1 MLTSALERR
10 NFLQSSIHHN
20 QLPIWAKRKHLRAQT
35 PFWLISALASCGGEE
50 KGETINDQGDT
61 NNDQSSLDTETNE
74 RQTIIGPKFPT
85 VEGRQT
91 GWTRSEVINLPDG
104 QNPILVVALE
114 RSPEGGGSLS
124 NQAELPILA
133 FRLDQQGQSI
143 SQLIDQDSVGLIST
157 VLTRNILVGDFNGDG
172 IDDLFFSNHGSEA
185 TTPFPGE
192 IDDVLIGSIS
202 GFKNDFYIP
211 QVRAFSHG
219 SSVGDFNSDGF
230 DDVLLSPL
238 GSTGINDVF
247 MLYGSPTGF
256 SEPIFL
262 TGENRSEIV
271 DSEIQN
277 YTPPP
282 TTVSVDADQD
292 GDDDVLF
299 MTSPI
304 GTNDI
309 VFILIQQDV
318 DGALTVQETD
328 LIWRGFKNGPD
339 GARSADLNG
348 DGFDDAIFFGHST
361 SDLPL
366 GGSGPILFQV
376 FLSSEGG
383 LIDNTHNIGSN
394 NGVFDTAWAIN
405 EFKIFDYDD
414 DGDLDILYVGYGE
427 DFNGF
432 VDVILQNDGAGN
444 FQKDENSDILKFDGV
459 DFDFMETS
467 TGDYLVYQGMSEFY
481 EPIVVA
487 VPI

>member
-1 MLTSALERR
+1 MYTQTSAPKRR
-10 NFLQSSIHHN
+10 KFLHSTIDRN
-20 QLPIWAKRKHLRAQT
+20 QLPVRTKRKHIRAQT
-35 PFWLISALASCGGEE
+35 PFWLISALASCGGGE
-50 KGETINDQGDT
+50 KGET
-61 NNDQSSLDTETNE
+61 NNDQSSLDTETNQ
-74 RQTIIGPKFPT
+74 RQTITGPKFPT

-104 QNPILVVALE
+104 QNPVLVVALE
-114 RSPEGGGSLS
+114 RSPEEGSSPLS

-143 SQLIDQDSVGLIST
+143 SEVSDQDDVALIST
-157 VLTRNILVGDFNGDG
+157 VLTRNILVGDFNGDE
-172 IDDLFFSNHGSEA
+172 IDDLFFNNHGSEA

-192 IDDVLIGSIS
+192 IDDVLIGSSS

-211 QVRAFSHG
+211 QVRAFSHN

-230 DDVLLSPL
+230 DDVLVSPL
-238 GSTGINDVF
+238 YSTGINEVF
-247 MLYGSPTGF
+247 ILYGSPTGF

-277 YTPPP
+277 YVPPP
-282 TTVSVDADQD
+282 VTVSVDADQD

-309 VFILIQQDV
+309 VFVLIQQEA

-328 LIWRGFKNGPD
+328 LSWRGFKNGPD
-339 GARSADLNG
+339 SARSADLNG
-348 DGFDDAIFFGHST
+348 DGFEDAIFFGFST
-361 SDLPL
+361 SDAPL
-366 GGSGPILFQV
+366 GGSGPILFQI
-376 FLSSEGG
+376 FLSSDGG

-394 NGVFDTAWAIN
+394 NGVFDIASGIN

-427 DFNGF
+427 DFNGIT
-432 VDVILQNDGAGN
+432 DVILQNDGAGN
-444 FQKDENSDILKFDGV
+444 FQKDENSDILKFGGV

-467 TGDYLVYQGMSEFY
+467 TGNYLVYQGMSEFY
-481 EPIVVA
+481 EPMVVA

>member
-1 MLTSALERR
+1 MLTSAPEHRK
-10 NFLQSSIHHN
+10 FLQSTIDHN

-35 PFWLISALASCGGEE
+35 PFWLISVLASCGGEE
-50 KGETINDQGDT
+50 KGESI
-61 NNDQSSLDTETNE
+61 NDQSSLDTETNE
-74 RQTIIGPKFPT
+74 RQTIIGPKLPT

-104 QNPILVVALE
+104 QNPVLVVALE
-114 RSPEGGGSLS
+114 RSPEEGGGSLS

-143 SQLIDQDSVGLIST
+143 SQVDVGLIST

-185 TTPFPGE
+185 TNPFPGE

-219 SSVGDFNSDGF
+219 TSVGDFNSDGF
-230 DDVLLSPL
+230 DDVLVSPL

-271 DSEIQN
+271 ESVIQN
-277 YTPPP
+277 YEGPPIS
-282 TTVSVDADQD
+282 VSVDADQD

-309 VFILIQQDV
+309 VFILIKQDV

-328 LIWRGFKNGPD
+328 LIWRGFKAGPD

-348 DGFDDAIFFGHST
+348 DGFDDVIFFGHST
-361 SDLPL
+361 SDRPL
-366 GGSGPILFQV
+366 GGQGPILFQV

-394 NGVFDTAWAIN
+394 NGVFDTAWAVN

-427 DFNGF
+427 DFEGI

-444 FQKDENSDILKFDGV
+444 FQKDENSDILKFGGV